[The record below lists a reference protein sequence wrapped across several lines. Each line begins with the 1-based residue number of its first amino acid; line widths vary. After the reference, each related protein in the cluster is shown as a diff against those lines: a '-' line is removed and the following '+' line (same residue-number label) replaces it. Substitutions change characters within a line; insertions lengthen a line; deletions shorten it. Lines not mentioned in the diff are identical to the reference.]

1 MVISFQNFK
10 VKVLNSFILLSVV
23 MPHLGS
29 ATVKSRNAMAK
40 LAADNILRAV
50 SGEEMLTP
58 VEL

>member
-1 MVISFQNFK
+1 MGFIPFLVI
-10 VKVLNSFILLSVV
+10 

-40 LAADNILRAV
+40 LAADNILRAL

-58 VEL
+58 IEL